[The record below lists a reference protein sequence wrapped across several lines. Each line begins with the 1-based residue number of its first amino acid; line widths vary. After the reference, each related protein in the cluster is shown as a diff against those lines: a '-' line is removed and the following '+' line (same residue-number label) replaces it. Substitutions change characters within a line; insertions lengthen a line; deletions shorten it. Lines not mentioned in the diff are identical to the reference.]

1 MDFKSQRI
9 QMLLTLR
16 LQQLRKKGMT
26 GITIHDLE
34 WLFERLAQHKAKRG
48 RISELADLIFSTS
61 DDDIVRYMALFA
73 NQTAYYQTLDDFS
86 ELIVGDDDI
95 EK

>member
-1 MDFKSQRI
+1 MDFKSQKI

-34 WLFERLAQHKAKRG
+34 WLFEMLHKHKAKRG
-48 RISELADLIFSTS
+48 RISEIADLIFSTT
-61 DDDIVRYMALFA
+61 DDEIVRYMALFE
-73 NQTAYYQTLDDFS
+73 NQKAYYQTLDDYR
-86 ELIVGDDDI
+86 EWIVGDDDF